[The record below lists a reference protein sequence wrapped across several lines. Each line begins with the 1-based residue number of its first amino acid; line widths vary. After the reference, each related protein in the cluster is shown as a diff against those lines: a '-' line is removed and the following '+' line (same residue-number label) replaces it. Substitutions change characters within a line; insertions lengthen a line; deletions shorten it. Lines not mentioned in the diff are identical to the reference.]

1 MARRSDHTREELKN
15 LILSSASRIIEDEG
29 YSALT
34 VRKIATDIGY
44 TPGTLYNVF
53 QSMDGLTLALNAE
66 TLERLLTVLA
76 ETKAKHENDEAMT
89 TMKAMAHAYR
99 DFASQNR
106 ERWLML
112 FMQTND
118 SETEAPDWFRDK
130 IAELF
135 QPLENALAPYY
146 ETTDAQTR
154 KLAARSLW
162 ASIHGIYFLKETGKL
177 PLLDNQDVAE
187 DMTDTLIETF
197 VEGLRK

>member
-1 MARRSDHTREELKN
+1 MARRSDHTREELKA
-15 LILSSASRIIEDEG
+15 LILTSASKIIEKEG

-53 QSMDGLTLALNAE
+53 QSMDGLALALNAE

-76 ETKAKHENDEAMT
+76 ETKTKHENDDT
-89 TMKAMAHAYR
+89 VVTMKAMARAYR
-99 DFASQNR
+99 DFASKNR

-112 FMQTND
+112 FMQTASD
-118 SETEAPDWFRDK
+118 DEQAPDWFREK
-130 IAELF
+130 IAALF
-135 QPLENALAPYY
+135 QPLENTLAAHY
-146 ETTDAQTR
+146 ETQDAPAR

-177 PLLDNQDVAE
+177 PLLDEKDVTE
-187 DMTDTLIETF
+187 DMTDTLIDTF
-197 VEGLRK
+197 VKGLRI

>member
-1 MARRSDHTREELKN
+1 MARRSDHTREELKE
-15 LILSSASRIIEDEG
+15 LILTSASKIIEDEG

-53 QSMDGLTLALNAE
+53 QSMDGLTLALNTE

-89 TMKAMAHAYR
+89 TMKAMARAYR

-112 FMQTND
+112 FMQAND
-118 SETEAPDWFRDK
+118 SDTEAPDWFRDK

-177 PLLDNQDVAE
+177 PLLDDQDVAE

-197 VEGLRK
+197 VKGLRK